1 MNPRKGNVLQTKMDD
16 QSNKLVVDRRRYCQL
31 SRPTTV
37 RFVTLSVTSVHRI
50 LVRGVNPPLAARGEE
65 NFITPPNP
73 PIQKTALFAC
83 FHFLIFHPFLQGG
96 QLTPFAP
103 MRGHPC

>member
-37 RFVTLSVTSVHRI
+37 QFVTLSVTSVHRI
-50 LVRGVNPPLAARGEE
+50 LVRGVNPPLAA
-65 NFITPPNP
+65 
-73 PIQKTALFAC
+73 
-83 FHFLIFHPFLQGG
+83 
-96 QLTPFAP
+96 
-103 MRGHPC
+103 